1 MERDSSTESEHAVVQ
16 VEQELPQRASYGE
29 SEVSS
34 AKSEREK
41 VEEFALQRN
50 IEQFRVFYS
59 VLLLSMWFLLSGVI
73 LFTATEI
80 LWRVL
85 PAGRLVEWAI
95 SAFSAFAW
103 FLTALT
109 VAVVS
114 TCPIDELSFDS
125 FVAARPTLS
134 MSLGVLPL
142 LTGGLRALEMPVPRL
157 ISILVGFLF
166 ILQGCL
172 IRCRRRH
179 FQLLGPLGPI
189 EALQVH
195 FRSTSLMELWYLD
208 VVLASTINEIALDE
222 PSVATSAWLGVHA
235 CACLLVSVYLRWKGW
250 QETLRFYLAP
260 RPLRALGCLV
270 R

>member
-1 MERDSSTESEHAVVQ
+1 MERDSSTESDHAVVQ
-16 VEQELPQRASYGE
+16 VEELPQRAYGE
-29 SEVSS
+29 SEAGS

-59 VLLLSMWFLLSGVI
+59 VMLLSMWFLLSGVM

-85 PAGRLVEWAI
+85 PAGRLVEWVI

-134 MSLGVLPL
+134 MSLGALPL
-142 LTGGLRALEMPVPRL
+142 LTGGLRVLEMPVPRVF
-157 ISILVGFLF
+157 SVLVGFLF
-166 ILQGCL
+166 ILQGCVG
-172 IRCRRRH
+172 RCRRRS
-179 FQLLGPLGPI
+179 FQLLGPLGLI
-189 EALQVH
+189 EGVVRVY

-208 VVLASTINEIALDE
+208 VVVASTINEIALDE
-222 PSVATSAWLGVHA
+222 PSVATSVWLGVHA
-235 CACLLVSVYLRWKGW
+235 GASLLVGVYLRWKNW
-250 QETLRFYLAP
+250 QATLRFYLEP
-260 RPLRALGCLV
+260 RL
-270 R
+270 